1 MTTEQTTEQTTE
13 HLIARRHDGV
23 LDLTLNQPDKLNALS
38 DSMIAGLLEELG
50 RAAHDPDVRCVVV
63 SGAGRGFCSGG
74 DVSRMRDRNEG
85 AAAGKAAEQ
94 TVEQRM
100 AALRRAE
107 EVSLMLH
114 ELPKPTIAAING
126 AAAGAGLSLALACDL
141 RIAADSARLITAFAR
156 VGFSGD
162 FGGTWLMTRL
172 VGPARA
178 KEFYFLAD
186 PIEASQALALGLVNR
201 VVPAASLMAET
212 AALAKRIASGPAI
225 AYGYMKAN
233 INAALTADFR
243 TLLDR
248 EAVGQT
254 LTGRTEDHREA
265 VKAFL
270 EKRQPTFKGR

>member
-1 MTTEQTTEQTTE
+1 MANE
-13 HLIARRHDGV
+13 HLLAERRDGV
-23 LDLTLNQPDKLNALS
+23 LHLTLNQPDKLNALS
-38 DSMIAGLLEELG
+38 DQMIAGLLEELG
-50 RAAHDPDVRCVVV
+50 RAAHDSEVRCVLV

-85 AAAGKAAEQ
+85 GGGNGVEQ

-100 AALRRAE
+100 AGLRRAE

-126 AAAGAGLSLALACDL
+126 AAAGAGLSIALACDL

-186 PIEASQALALGLVNR
+186 PIEANQALALGLVNR
-201 VVPAASLMAET
+201 VVPVASLMAE
-212 AALAKRIASGPAI
+212 AGALAKRIASGPVI

-254 LTGRTEDHREA
+254 LTGRTEDHKEA

>member
-1 MTTEQTTEQTTE
+1 MSPEQTTE
-13 HLIARRHDGV
+13 HLIAERHDGV
-23 LDLTLNQPDKLNALS
+23 LNLTLNQPDKLNALS
-38 DSMIAGLLEELG
+38 DQMIAGLLEQLS
-50 RAAHDPDVRCVVV
+50 RAAHDTEVRCVVL

-85 AAAGKAAEQ
+85 GGSGKTGEQ
-94 TVEQRM
+94 TVEQRI
-100 AALRRAE
+100 AGLRRAE
-107 EVSLMLH
+107 DVSLLLH

-126 AAAGAGLSLALACDL
+126 AAAGAGLGIALACDL
-141 RIAADSARLITAFAR
+141 RIAADSARLVTAFAR

-186 PIEASQALALGLVNR
+186 PIEANQALALGLVHR
-201 VVPAASLMAET
+201 VVPAASLMAE
-212 AALAKRIASGPAI
+212 AGALAKRIASGPAI

-233 INAALTADFR
+233 INAALTADLR

-254 LTGRTEDHREA
+254 LTGRTEDHKDA
-265 VKAFL
+265 VKAFM

>member
-1 MTTEQTTEQTTE
+1 MATE
-13 HLIARRHDGV
+13 HLLAERRDGV
-23 LDLTLNQPDKLNALS
+23 LHLTLNQPDKLNALS
-38 DSMIAGLLEELG
+38 DQMIAGLLEELG
-50 RAAHDPDVRCVVV
+50 RSGHDPQVRCIVVT
-63 SGAGRGFCSGG
+63 GAGRGFCSGG
-74 DVSRMRDRNEG
+74 DISRMRERNEG
-85 AAAGKAAEQ
+85 AGGASEQ

-100 AALRRAE
+100 ALLRRSE

-114 ELPKPTIAAING
+114 EMSKPTIAAING
-126 AAAGAGLSLALACDL
+126 AAAGAGLSVALACDI

-186 PIEASQALALGLVNR
+186 PIGADQALALGLVNR
-201 VVPAASLMAET
+201 VVPAGALMAET
-212 AALAKRIASGPAI
+212 ETLAKRLAAGPSI

-233 INAALTADFR
+233 INAALTSDFR

-254 LTGRTEDHREA
+254 LTGRTEDHKEA

-270 EKRQPTFKGR
+270 EKRQPTFRGR

>member
-1 MTTEQTTEQTTE
+1 MANE
-13 HLIARRHDGV
+13 HLLAERRDGV
-23 LDLTLNQPDKLNALS
+23 LHLTLNQPDKLNALS
-38 DSMIAGLLEELG
+38 DQMIAGLLEELG
-50 RAAHDPDVRCVVV
+50 RAAHDSEVRCVLL

-85 AAAGKAAEQ
+85 GGGNGVEQ

-100 AALRRAE
+100 AGLRRAE

-126 AAAGAGLSLALACDL
+126 AAAGAGLSIALACDL

-186 PIEASQALALGLVNR
+186 PIEANQALALGLVNR
-201 VVPAASLMAET
+201 VVPAASLMAE
-212 AALAKRIASGPAI
+212 AGALAKRIASGPVI

-254 LTGRTEDHREA
+254 LTGRTEDHKEA

>member
-1 MTTEQTTEQTTE
+1 MANE
-13 HLIARRHDGV
+13 HLLAERRDGV
-23 LDLTLNQPDKLNALS
+23 LSLTLNQPDKLNALS
-38 DSMIAGLLEELG
+38 DQMIAGLLDELG
-50 RAAHDPDVRCVVV
+50 RAAHDAEVRCVVV

-74 DVSRMRDRNEG
+74 DVSRMRERNEG
-85 AAAGKAAEQ
+85 DGPGL

-100 AALRRAE
+100 ASLRRAE
-107 EVSLMLH
+107 EASLMLH
-114 ELPKPTIAAING
+114 ELPKPTVAAING
-126 AAAGAGLSLALACDL
+126 AAAGAGLSIALACDL
-141 RIAADSARLITAFAR
+141 RVVADSARLVTAFAR

-186 PIEASQALALGLVNR
+186 PIDANQALALGLVNR
-201 VVPAASLMAET
+201 VVPAGSLMAEA
-212 AALAKRIASGPAI
+212 AALARRLASGPAI

-243 TLLDR
+243 ALLDR

>member
-1 MTTEQTTEQTTE
+1 MANE
-13 HLIARRHDGV
+13 HLLAERRDGV
-23 LDLTLNQPDKLNALS
+23 LHLTLNQPDKLNALS
-38 DSMIAGLLEELG
+38 DQMIAGLLEELG
-50 RAAHDPDVRCVVV
+50 RAAHDSEVRCVLL

-85 AAAGKAAEQ
+85 GGGNGVEQ

-100 AALRRAE
+100 AGLRRAE
-107 EVSLMLH
+107 EVSLLLH

-126 AAAGAGLSLALACDL
+126 AAAGAGLSIALACDL
-141 RIAADSARLITAFAR
+141 RIAADSARLVTAFAR

-186 PIEASQALALGLVNR
+186 PIEANQALALGLVNR
-201 VVPAASLMAET
+201 VVPAASLTAEA

-254 LTGRTEDHREA
+254 LTGRTEDHKEA

-270 EKRQPTFKGR
+270 EKRQPTFKG

>member
-1 MTTEQTTEQTTE
+1 
-13 HLIARRHDGV
+13 
-23 LDLTLNQPDKLNALS
+23 
-38 DSMIAGLLEELG
+38 
-50 RAAHDPDVRCVVV
+50 
-63 SGAGRGFCSGG
+63 
-74 DVSRMRDRNEG
+74 
-85 AAAGKAAEQ
+85 
-94 TVEQRM
+94 
-100 AALRRAE
+100 
-107 EVSLMLH
+107 
-114 ELPKPTIAAING
+114 
-126 AAAGAGLSLALACDL
+126 
-141 RIAADSARLITAFAR
+141 
-156 VGFSGD
+156 
-162 FGGTWLMTRL
+162 MTRL

-186 PIEASQALALGLVNR
+186 PIEANQALALGLVNR
-201 VVPAASLMAET
+201 VVPAASLTAEA

-254 LTGRTEDHREA
+254 LTGRTEDHKEA

>member
-1 MTTEQTTEQTTE
+1 MANE
-13 HLIARRHDGV
+13 HLLAERRDGV
-23 LDLTLNQPDKLNALS
+23 LHLTLNQPDKLNALS
-38 DSMIAGLLEELG
+38 DQMIAGLLEELG
-50 RAAHDPDVRCVVV
+50 RAAHDSEVRCVLL

-85 AAAGKAAEQ
+85 GGGNGVGQ

-100 AALRRAE
+100 AGLRRAE

-126 AAAGAGLSLALACDL
+126 AAAGAGLSIALACDL

-186 PIEASQALALGLVNR
+186 PIEANQALALGLVNR
-201 VVPAASLMAET
+201 VVPVASLMAE
-212 AALAKRIASGPAI
+212 AGALAKRIASGPVI

-254 LTGRTEDHREA
+254 LTGRTEDHKEA

>member
-1 MTTEQTTEQTTE
+1 MANE
-13 HLIARRHDGV
+13 HLLAERRDGV
-23 LDLTLNQPDKLNALS
+23 LSLTLNQPDKLNALS
-38 DSMIAGLLEELG
+38 DQMIAGLLDELG
-50 RAAHDPDVRCVVV
+50 RAAHDAEVRCVVV

-74 DVSRMRDRNEG
+74 DVSRMRERNEG
-85 AAAGKAAEQ
+85 DGPGL
-94 TVEQRM
+94 TVEQRI
-100 AALRRAE
+100 ASLRRAE
-107 EVSLMLH
+107 EASLMLH
-114 ELPKPTIAAING
+114 ELPKPTVAAING
-126 AAAGAGLSLALACDL
+126 AAAGAGLSIALACDL
-141 RIAADSARLITAFAR
+141 RVVADSARLVTAFAR

-186 PIEASQALALGLVNR
+186 PIDANQALALGLVNR
-201 VVPAASLMAET
+201 VVPAGSLMAEA
-212 AALAKRIASGPAI
+212 AALARRLASGPAI

-243 TLLDR
+243 ALLDR

>member
-1 MTTEQTTEQTTE
+1 MANE
-13 HLIARRHDGV
+13 HLLAERRDGV
-23 LDLTLNQPDKLNALS
+23 LSLTLNQPDKLNALS
-38 DSMIAGLLEELG
+38 DQMIAGLLDELG
-50 RAAHDPDVRCVVV
+50 RAAHDAVVRCVVV

-74 DVSRMRDRNEG
+74 DVSRMRERNEG
-85 AAAGKAAEQ
+85 DGPGL

-100 AALRRAE
+100 ASLRRAE
-107 EVSLMLH
+107 EASLMLH
-114 ELPKPTIAAING
+114 ELPKPTIAALNG
-126 AAAGAGLSLALACDL
+126 AAAGAGLSIALACDL
-141 RIAADSARLITAFAR
+141 RIAADSARLVTAFAR

-186 PIEASQALALGLVNR
+186 PIDAKEALALGLVNR
-201 VVPAASLMAET
+201 VVPAGSLMAET
-212 AALAKRIASGPAI
+212 SALAKRLASGPAI

>member
-1 MTTEQTTEQTTE
+1 MATE
-13 HLIARRHDGV
+13 HLLAERRDGV
-23 LDLTLNQPDKLNALS
+23 LYLTLNQPEKLNALS
-38 DSMIAGLLEELG
+38 DQMVAGLFEELG
-50 RAAHDPDVRCVVV
+50 RASHDADVRCVVV

-74 DVSRMRDRNEG
+74 DVSRMRERNEG
-85 AAAGKAAEQ
+85 AGGSEL

-100 AALRRAE
+100 AALRRSE

-114 ELPKPTIAAING
+114 EMPKPTVAALNG
-126 AAAGAGLSLALACDL
+126 AAAGAGLGIALACDL

-162 FGGTWLMTRL
+162 FGGSWLMTRL

-186 PIEASQALALGLVNR
+186 PIDASAALAMGLVNR
-201 VVPAASLMAET
+201 VVPAAALKTET
-212 AALAKRIASGPAI
+212 EALARRLAAGPSI

-233 INAALTADFR
+233 INAAVTADFR

-270 EKRQPTFKGR
+270 EKRPPAFKGR

>member
-1 MTTEQTTEQTTE
+1 MATE
-13 HLIARRHDGV
+13 HLLAERRDGV
-23 LDLTLNQPDKLNALS
+23 LYLTLNQPDKLNALS
-38 DSMIAGLLEELG
+38 DQMIAGLLEELG
-50 RAAHDPDVRCVVV
+50 RASHDAEVRCVVV

-74 DVSRMRDRNEG
+74 DVSRMRARNEG
-85 AAAGKAAEQ
+85 AGGGAEP

-100 AALRRAE
+100 ALLRRSE
-107 EVSLMLH
+107 EVSLILH
-114 ELPKPTIAAING
+114 EMPKPTIAAING
-126 AAAGAGLSLALACDL
+126 AAAGAGLSIALACDL

-178 KEFYFLAD
+178 QAFYFLAD
-186 PIEASQALALGLVNR
+186 PSGAEQALARGLVNR
-201 VVPAASLMAET
+201 VVPAAALMGEAE
-212 AALAKRIASGPAI
+212 ALAKRLASGPAI

-233 INAALTADFR
+233 INTALTADFR

-254 LTGRTEDHREA
+254 LTGRTEDHKEA

-270 EKRQPTFKGR
+270 EKRQPTFRGR

>member
-1 MTTEQTTEQTTE
+1 MATEQKAQ
-13 HLIARRHDGV
+13 HLIAQRQDGV
-23 LDLTLNQPDKLNALS
+23 LSLTLNQPDKLNALS
-38 DSMIAGLLEELG
+38 DPMIAGLLEELG
-50 RAAHDPDVRCVVV
+50 RAAHDCEVRCVVL

-85 AAAGKAAEQ
+85 SLAVEQ

-100 AALRRAE
+100 AGLRRAE

-126 AAAGAGLSLALACDL
+126 AAAGAGLSIALACDL

-178 KEFYFLAD
+178 KEFYFFAD
-186 PIEASQALALGLVNR
+186 PIEANQALALGLVNR

-212 AALAKRIASGPAI
+212 GALAKRIAAGPAI

-233 INAALTADFR
+233 INAAITADFR

-254 LTGRTEDHREA
+254 LTGRTEDHKDA